1 MRPTNH
7 AVHEDY
13 LLHSFKHAAR
23 SPGPAACPKNI
34 SLLARAQQVNALHA
48 STPCPACKVAAQLPS
63 RLPQSSHQISTLS
76 LYLRE
81 PAGKEGSN
89 TEGRM
94 GVGECKSNDYGAAAY
109 WDARYSSGSPASA
122 AAGCGFFD
130 WYQTY
135 PALRP
140 LLRARVPTSS
150 RVLMLGC
157 GNSLLSEDMVK
168 DGYEDIV
175 NIDISSVVIEQMRE
189 KHKEITQLTYMQ
201 MDIRDMGFFGDES
214 FDCVL
219 DKGTLDAMMCADDAP
234 HGAFK
239 MLAEVAR
246 LLMPHG
252 IYLLITYGAPK
263 ERVPLLNQSG
273 CSWSIALYIMPTAGY
288 QLRMSKGAPHLIM
301 EEVTLTEGGQ
311 LPPDYVLKDP
321 DSHFIY
327 VCEKLEEKGTNC
339 RDADP
344 KESTNAN

>member
-157 GNSLLSEDMVK
+157 GNSRTSPFSTHELLLFAYCKPVATTFAMLHGGARVCSLVLQ
-168 DGYEDIV
+168 IC
-175 NIDISSVVIEQMRE
+175 SS
-189 KHKEITQLTYMQ
+189 
-201 MDIRDMGFFGDES
+201 
-214 FDCVL
+214 
-219 DKGTLDAMMCADDAP
+219 P
-234 HGAFK
+234 HGSRNI
-239 MLAEVAR
+239 R
-246 LLMPHG
+246 LL
-252 IYLLITYGAPK
+252 
-263 ERVPLLNQSG
+263 
-273 CSWSIALYIMPTAGY
+273 
-288 QLRMSKGAPHLIM
+288 LRFKVAIVVVDMR
-301 EEVTLTEGGQ
+301 T
-311 LPPDYVLKDP
+311 
-321 DSHFIY
+321 F
-327 VCEKLEEKGTNC
+327 
-339 RDADP
+339 
-344 KESTNAN
+344 